1 MGQWNSVEIER
12 DGKRYAGKYRVEG
25 GIITVTYDGDGG
37 AAKPTQVGNIEPEH
51 LAKRILTE
59 LVTGSPQK

>member
-1 MGQWNSVEIER
+1 MNQWKSVEIER

-37 AAKPTQVGNIEPEH
+37 AAKPTLVGTTEPEH
-51 LAKRILTE
+51 LAKRILAE
-59 LVTGSPQK
+59 LVTGSPQR